1 MNDPIVKAQNRTN
14 RGDTRLYND
23 SHKGA
28 MVNMINA
35 QERHATFQFG
45 DFSFT
50 DDGFL
55 CCGAEEVYLPPKEAG
70 VLKVLLANA
79 KRVVSKH
86 KIIND
91 VWSSAVS
98 DESLTRSIYRIR
110 NALGQNKEKIFIETV
125 YGKGYRFVI
134 DVNTTVSDITKNS
147 EYQTSCHAVQLMEEK
162 RTLAGYEFAASDAVY
177 YAASKTKRNCSQCDF
192 LKELISALNSDFPL
206 RE

>member
-1 MNDPIVKAQNRTN
+1 
-14 RGDTRLYND
+14 
-23 SHKGA
+23 
-28 MVNMINA
+28 MVNMINN
-35 QERHATFQFG
+35 QECHATFQFG

-79 KRVVSKH
+79 KRIVSKH

-110 NALGQNKEKIFIETV
+110 NALGQNKDNIFIETV

-134 DVNTTVSDITKNS
+134 DVNSTASNAPTSTKNS
-147 EYQTSCHAVQLMEEK
+147 EDKASCHTAQILKEK
-162 RTLAGYEFAASDAVY
+162 CVLAGYEFAASDAVY
-177 YAASKTKRNCSQCDF
+177 YAASKAKRNCSQCDF
-192 LKELISALNSDFPL
+192 LKELISALNTGFPVSG
-206 RE
+206 